1 MSITD
6 TSLVLESF
14 EALIKAKSGSKE
26 KDVMTQEMIPDN
38 SPDIELDE

>member
-1 MSITD
+1 MSVTD

-14 EALIKAKSGSKE
+14 ESLIKAKSGSKE

-38 SPDIELDE
+38 SPDIESDE